1 MTATMTPAD
10 VSHHAQAILDEAA
23 TVIVGMEDT
32 LAIAV
37 AALLAK
43 GHVLF
48 EDVPGLGKTLAARTL
63 AHTLGLEF
71 SRVQC
76 TPDLLPSDITGG
88 VIFNPATREF
98 DVRQG
103 PLFTGLFLAD
113 EINRTAPKT
122 QSALL
127 EAMAERQVTIDG
139 ITYPLPQPFH
149 VIATSNPVEFDGTYP
164 LPEAQLDRFMV
175 RLSVGYLSAEDEAH
189 MVTRRLNRHTDTPTV
204 QRIVSSNDFHTMQET
219 IETVLINP
227 DIVDYCVNLVHAT
240 RTHAATEVGAS
251 PRASQ
256 ALALLARAYAVVQGR
271 DYVIP
276 EDVKTIAP
284 AVLAHRLTLTATAWA
299 TNVDPANIV
308 HSILTSVPT
317 PAITTPTP

>member
-1 MTATMTPAD
+1 
-10 VSHHAQAILDEAA
+10 
-23 TVIVGMEDT
+23 
-32 LAIAV
+32 
-37 AALLAK
+37 
-43 GHVLF
+43 
-48 EDVPGLGKTLAARTL
+48 
-63 AHTLGLEF
+63 
-71 SRVQC
+71 
-76 TPDLLPSDITGG
+76 
-88 VIFNPATREF
+88 
-98 DVRQG
+98 
-103 PLFTGLFLAD
+103 
-113 EINRTAPKT
+113 
-122 QSALL
+122 
-127 EAMAERQVTIDG
+127 MAERQVTIDG